1 VSGGEYFQPD
11 SFEPLRVV
19 VADDHDLVRGG
30 LAMIIDVQPDMT
42 MVGEAGD
49 GAAALRLVRQHRAH
63 VLLLDVQ
70 MPGVDGISALA
81 ELSRQGL
88 PTAVLVLTTFD
99 RDEYAYAALKAG
111 ASGFLLKTTPPRQL
125 VAAIRSVAAGESL
138 LAPTVTRRLV
148 ERFVRLPTPG
158 DACPAAL
165 ARLTSRELDV
175 LRLVARGC
183 SNSEIAAELFLGEST
198 VKSHLNRLLAKLEV
212 RDRVQAVVLAYE
224 SGLVAPGDGASDDRA
239 T

>member
-11 SFEPLRVV
+11 NSRPLRVV

-70 MPGVDGISALA
+70 MPGMDGISALA

-88 PTAVLVLTTFD
+88 STAVLVLTTFD

-148 ERFVRLPTPG
+148 ERFVRLPAPG

-183 SNSEIAAELFLGEST
+183 TNSEIAAELFLGEST
-198 VKSHLNRLLAKLEV
+198 VKSHLNRLLAKLGL